1 MKRIKIKVGLHIDM
15 QGKTVVNIQSS
26 KKNKTTPNNTD
37 SFYNF
42 MEKEIEY
49 TNSVGQQS
57 TSRNYR
63 TALNSLHKFYGKKEL
78 LFNDLTPHL
87 IYAYEQWLKRNGVC
101 LNTISCYMR
110 SLRAIYNKA
119 ILQNIATDKTHP
131 FQYVFTGV
139 EHTSKRSIQ
148 KESIIN
154 TLSICHFFKI
164 NR

>member
-1 MKRIKIKVGLHIDM
+1 MKRIKIKVGLHIDL

-63 TALNSLHKFYGKKEL
+63 TALNSLHKFYSKKEL

-131 FQYVFTGV
+131 FQYIFTGV

-154 TLSICHFFKI
+154 NVSSMNYNSL
-164 NR
+164 